1 MSVEKKLDALID
13 ALGYDLTEDR
23 ATEEAYM
30 KEYSKVTKKRMDWNE
45 RNRNSDTYEEWDST
59 ISYPKREDYVNYVLV
74 KRDEL

>member
-13 ALGYDLTEDR
+13 ALGYELTEDR

-45 RNRNSDTYEEWDST
+45 RNRSSDTYEEWDSS
-59 ISYPKREDYVNYVLV
+59 ISYPKRESYVNYVLV
-74 KRDEL
+74 KRDKP